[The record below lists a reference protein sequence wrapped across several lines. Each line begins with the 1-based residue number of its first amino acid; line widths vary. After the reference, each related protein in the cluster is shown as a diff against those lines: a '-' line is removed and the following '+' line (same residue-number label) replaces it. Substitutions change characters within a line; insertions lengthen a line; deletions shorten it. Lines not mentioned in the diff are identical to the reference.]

1 MKSPRQKNASG
12 IAKNRILV
20 VEEEEAIRD
29 LLSYRIS
36 NLGYNATFAC
46 NGKEG
51 LECFRKG
58 AYNLVISDLTMN
70 AMDGLTMAR
79 LIKQKSPD
87 TPIILIT
94 GRSREEVLPKLREN
108 AVDITI
114 FKPAKF
120 RVLREA
126 IESFLYP
133 RIKG

>member
-1 MKSPRQKNASG
+1 MKSPRPKNTFG
-12 IAKNRILV
+12 ITKNRILV
-20 VEEEEAIRD
+20 VEAEEAIRD

-36 NLGYNATFAC
+36 TMGYNATFAC

-51 LECFRKG
+51 LECFQKG

-87 TPIILIT
+87 TPIILMT
-94 GRSREEVLPKLREN
+94 GWSREEVLPKLKEN
-108 AVDITI
+108 AVDFTI
-114 FKPAKF
+114 FKPARF

-126 IESFLYP
+126 IESFLSEF
-133 RIKG
+133 